1 MNFYEVTYWV
11 GNFETL
17 CHDVVLLESP
27 DDREEALKQI
37 KESAKILK
45 GIDVDVTYI
54 QSIELFKE
62 EEE

>member
-1 MNFYEVTYWV
+1 MNLYEVTYWV
-11 GNFETL
+11 GNFETR
-17 CHDVVLLESP
+17 CHDVVLLESA

-37 KESAKILK
+37 KESAKTIK

-54 QSIELFKE
+54 QSIDLFE